1 MQIGVS
7 SFQFPSNEMLTEQPA
22 GHGWCSETAA
32 RWGGIRN
39 TFPEADFGC
48 SRDYTLCDANILL
61 KALVMGILD
70 RFFGPPPADR
80 FARQMIEVFREVGS
94 DRDYQYDAEQF
105 RLVGGE
111 RGKEILNLQNFYAEH
126 CGLPRKLR
134 KQHLR
139 QVVRGVLQSQLELP
153 DEFEHA
159 KPDLRPK
166 LWMRAAF
173 TKLNL
178 RQKIEGGDGMDVP
191 LYPLGEHL
199 SIGIVYDLPHSMRSL
214 TNSDLEEWDT
224 SWYEALEAARHS
236 LEDCEFTFAKIG
248 ESLYASLTGDNYD
261 ASRILL
267 QPIIEQLEVDGVPV
281 AMVPNRDCL
290 LVTGENDKMGISMM
304 AEIAAKALDDPRPMS
319 AHPLR
324 LEGDQW
330 VDWMPPKSHPAYQ
343 DLVLLQTQFMYQEYA
358 DQKALL
364 DQYHEAEMI
373 DIFVASCSA
382 LQNKNTDEVFTYCV
396 WGEDVDSLL
405 PKTDRIMLA
414 QDGGGIASAE
424 WDQVVSVVGD
434 LIVRE
439 EDYYP
444 ERFRV
449 REFPTRQQ
457 LEAIGLDEH

>member
-1 MQIGVS
+1 
-7 SFQFPSNEMLTEQPA
+7 
-22 GHGWCSETAA
+22 
-32 RWGGIRN
+32 
-39 TFPEADFGC
+39 
-48 SRDYTLCDANILL
+48 
-61 KALVMGILD
+61 MGILD
-70 RFFGPPPADR
+70 RFFGPPTADK
-80 FARQMIEVFREVGS
+80 FARQIIEVFRETGS
-94 DRDYQYDAEQF
+94 DRSYEYDSEQF

-111 RGKEILNLQNFYAEH
+111 GGKEILNLQNFYAEH

-178 RQKIEGGDGMDVP
+178 RQKIEGGEGMDVP

-214 TNSDLEEWDT
+214 TNGDLKAWDT

-236 LEDCEFTFAKIG
+236 LEDCDFTFARIG
-248 ESLYASLTGDNYD
+248 DGLYASLTGDNYD

-267 QPIIEQLEVDGVPV
+267 QPIIEQLEVDGAPV

-290 LVTGENDKMGISMM
+290 LITGENDQMGISMM
-304 AEIAAKALDDPRPMS
+304 AELAARALDDPRPMS

-324 LEGDQW
+324 LDGDQW
-330 VDWMPPKSHPAYQ
+330 VDWMPPKSHPAYPG
-343 DLVLLQTQFMYQEYA
+343 LALLQTQFLSQEYA
-358 DQKALL
+358 DQKLLL
-364 DQYHEAEMI
+364 DQYHESERI

-382 LQNKNTDEVFTYCV
+382 LQSKDTEEIFTYCV
-396 WGEDVDSLL
+396 WGEGVDALL
-405 PKTDRIMLA
+405 PKTDRIMFALES
-414 QDGGGIASAE
+414 GGIASGQ
-424 WDQVVSVVGD
+424 WDEVIPIVGD
-434 LIVRE
+434 LIRRE
-439 EDYYP
+439 EEYYP
-444 ERFRV
+444 PRFRV
-449 REFPTRQQ
+449 REFPSREQ
-457 LEAIGLDEH
+457 LEAIGLDAE